1 MKIFRS
7 KWAWLACLF
16 ALLLTSLWLA
26 FSKRQV
32 ETPRLEKELIEAEI
46 SPVQSE
52 EIPVMREV
60 TGTISSLNDATLASR
75 VAGLVEEIRV
85 REGSRVKTGE
95 ILVVL
100 DDRDL
105 RAQRDR
111 AEAELENA
119 TLQLQ
124 RVRTLY
130 AERSAAK
137 QELDNAERVHKVS
150 EASLRT
156 IEANLAYTTIRAPFD
171 GIITAKMIEA
181 GELASPGK
189 SLLRIEDPQ
198 NYRLEATV
206 AETDVSHLRVGQ
218 SVTVRLDAMGGSE
231 LTGRV
236 AQILPVAD
244 PSTHSFLVKANLPR
258 GPNMRSG
265 LFGRMV
271 FPVGTRNGLMVP
283 QSSVLVKG
291 ELAQVYVVGE
301 SGLVQLRLIQ
311 LGRIYRNRVDVLS
324 GLTPGERVL
333 TRFTEGQ
340 EGKIVRIPG
349 GPPS

>member
-1 MKIFRS
+1 MKMFLL
-7 KWAWLACLF
+7 KWAWMAFLSTF
-16 ALLLTSLWLA
+16 LLVSLWLV
-26 FSKRQV
+26 FSKGQG
-32 ETPRLEKELIEAEI
+32 EAPRPQKELIDAEI

-52 EIPVMREV
+52 EIPIMREV

-85 REGSRVKTGE
+85 REGSRVKAGE
-95 ILVVL
+95 ILIVL

-137 QELDNAERVHKVS
+137 QELDNAERIHKVS
-150 EASLRT
+150 EATLRT
-156 IEANLAYTTIRAPFD
+156 IEANLAYTRITAPFD
-171 GIITAKMIEA
+171 GIITTKMIEV
-181 GELASPGK
+181 GELASPGR
-189 SLLRIEDPQ
+189 SLLRIEDPK
-198 NYRLEATV
+198 NFRLEATV

-218 SVTVRLDAMGGSE
+218 SVTVRLDATGGGE
-231 LTGRV
+231 ITGRV

-244 PSTHSFLVKANLPR
+244 PSTHSFLVKVNLPR
-258 GPNMRSG
+258 VRSMRSG
-265 LFGRMV
+265 LFGRMM

-283 QSSVLVKG
+283 QSSVSVKG
-291 ELAQVYVVGE
+291 EMAQVYIVGE
-301 SGLVQLRLIQ
+301 SGLIQLRLIQ
-311 LGRIYRNRVDVLS
+311 LGRVYRNRVDVLS
-324 GLTPGERVL
+324 GLTSGERVL
-333 TRFTEGQ
+333 TRFAEGQ